1 MRSKLLAVAVMIAGI
16 AVAWHAPS
24 AAAAPND
31 LTAELV
37 EFPTFLGPDGVLRI
51 GIQLTNGGS
60 TALTNLRMS
69 IEIHEGVGT
78 RSQLD
83 RTFRGSLGPL
93 VGSDT
98 IGIEGSIEAGRQRL
112 VFAEKSLSE
121 ISFFRSVPEDR
132 TYPVRITVRSGRSS
146 SEAIDTHMIFFAKPP
161 VVPLGLTL
169 VLPIHQVS
177 VYQDPLRPEEATSA
191 SLERSYTSGDIKKLL
206 DEIEE
211 HPQTSVTLA
220 PSGLFLDTLSDLADG
235 FVRRR
240 GGSVTRVSAED
251 GDAKNAGGTLQKIRR
266 LTTSG
271 NLRVV
276 TMPYSNAFLPAL
288 VRAGLG
294 DRAQRQITA
303 AEAALSGGLEVD
315 SLEGWML
322 APTGGLDERTL
333 SELQRSGVSRIITGE
348 ETLRKIP
355 RSLTR
360 GLPVQLEVRTGTP
373 VTALVADRGLGAR
386 LAPQEELGVIQARQ
400 RFLAETATIMLERP
414 AQRRIVTAVAPVAG
428 IDPSL
433 AEGVLGA
440 IGTAPWLKPT
450 TPDQVVQ
457 EGLTAEKANLA
468 PAEEVVAGFPDAP
481 GTDYFAAL
489 KDARRAIDRYAD
501 LAPPE
506 SRLVQLDR
514 RLLIAESADWWT
526 SRSGLDRGT
535 RFANSVVSTV
545 EGEMNKI
552 RAPISQTITLTSR
565 NGVIPLS
572 ISSALGYPVDVVVRL
587 DSDKLRFPEG
597 EEIRIDQL
605 RAPNRIVKVGTV
617 ARATG
622 TFPLRV
628 VIQTPNSRIQI
639 AESRLI
645 IRSTAYNV
653 VAVSITAGA
662 GIFLVG
668 WWVVGSIRKRLPA

>member
-1 MRSKLLAVAVMIAGI
+1 MRSKLLAVVLLVAGTAI
-16 AVAWHAPS
+16 PWHATS
-24 AAAAPND
+24 GAAAPND
-31 LTAELV
+31 LTAELT

-51 GIQLTNGGS
+51 GLQLNNQG
-60 TALTNLRMS
+60 TAAFNNLKMS

-98 IGIEGSIEAGRQRL
+98 IAIEGALEAGRQRL

-146 SEAIDTHMIFFAKPP
+146 SQAIDTHMIFFAKPP
-161 VVPLGLTL
+161 TVPLELAL
-169 VLPIHQVS
+169 VLPIHHVS
-177 VYQDPLRPEEATSA
+177 VYQNSLRPEEATSA
-191 SLERSYTSGDIKKLL
+191 SLEHSIASGDIKKLL

-211 HPQTSVTLA
+211 HPQTPMTLA
-220 PSGLFLDTLSDLADG
+220 PSGLLLDTLSDFADG

-240 GGSVTRVSAED
+240 AGTVTRVSSD
-251 GDAKNAGGTLQKIRR
+251 DSQAKDAGGTLQRIRR
-266 LTTSG
+266 LASSG
-271 NLRVV
+271 NLRVL

-288 VRAGLG
+288 VRAGLA
-294 DRAQRQITA
+294 DRAQRQITS
-303 AEAALSGGLEVD
+303 AEAALAGGLEVKP
-315 SLEGWML
+315 LEDWML

-348 ETLRKIP
+348 ETLRKSP
-355 RSLTR
+355 RALTR
-360 GLPVQLEVRTGTP
+360 GLPVDLEIRTGNP
-373 VTALVADRGLGAR
+373 ISALVADRGLVAR
-386 LAPQEELGVIQARQ
+386 LAPPKDLGVVQARQ

-414 AQRRIVTAVAPVAG
+414 AQRRIVTAVAPVTG
-428 IDPSL
+428 IDPAL
-433 AEGVLGA
+433 AEGILGA
-440 IGTAPWLKPT
+440 IRFASWLKPT

-457 EGLTAEKANLA
+457 EGLTREKANLA
-468 PAEEVVAGFPDAP
+468 PAEEVVASFPDAP
-481 GTDYFAAL
+481 NAEYFSAL
-489 KDARRAIDRYAD
+489 KDARRSIDRYAD

-514 RLLIAESADWWT
+514 RLLIAESADGWS

-535 RFANSVVSTV
+535 RFASAVVRTV
-545 EGEMNKI
+545 EDEMSKI
-552 RAPISQTITLTSR
+552 RAPASQTITLTSR

-572 ISSALGYPVDVVVRL
+572 ISSELGYPVDVVVRL
-587 DSDKLRFPEG
+587 DSDKLRFPDG
-597 EEIRIDQL
+597 DEIRIEQL
-605 RAPNRIVKVGTV
+605 RSPNRIVKVGTV
-617 ARATG
+617 AKATG

-628 VIQTPNSRIQI
+628 VVQTPNSRIQI
-639 AESRLI
+639 AESRLV

-653 VAVSITAGA
+653 VAVAITAGA

-668 WWVVGSIRKRLPA
+668 WWVIGSIRKRMRA